1 MSRQRSHCVIKKPKE
16 EKIIHQINDVIEED
30 VKEEIETIND
40 KFNKDQKVI
49 ARESLYETND
59 LNNLNLKTP
68 VFKNIKYEFPSKSNK
83 VMYLHEKA
91 NFFENFNR
99 SQVEEIEHHSQVINF
114 YKFLQ
119 QFKTEEEVHN
129 LELQDILDIDYDKL
143 NEIKEK
149 SLEFIDAASLLCEE
163 FDQQG
168 KDIENISELLFF
180 FSNKLN
186 EMKSNEIN
194 LQIFTDNLD
203 RVKVIHY
210 TSNGV
215 KVFFQN
221 K

>member
-1 MSRQRSHCVIKKPKE
+1 
-16 EKIIHQINDVIEED
+16 
-30 VKEEIETIND
+30 
-40 KFNKDQKVI
+40 
-49 ARESLYETND
+49 
-59 LNNLNLKTP
+59 
-68 VFKNIKYEFPSKSNK
+68 
-83 VMYLHEKA
+83 MYLNEKA
-91 NFFENFNR
+91 QFFENFDR
-99 SQVEEIEHHSQVINF
+99 TQVEEIERHNQIINF

-119 QFKTEEEVHN
+119 QFKTEEEIQN

-149 SLEFIDAASLLCEE
+149 SLEFIDAASLLGEE
-163 FDQQG
+163 FDKQG

-186 EMKSNEIN
+186 EMKSNQIN

-203 RVKVIHY
+203 RVKGIHY
-210 TSNGV
+210 TTNGV